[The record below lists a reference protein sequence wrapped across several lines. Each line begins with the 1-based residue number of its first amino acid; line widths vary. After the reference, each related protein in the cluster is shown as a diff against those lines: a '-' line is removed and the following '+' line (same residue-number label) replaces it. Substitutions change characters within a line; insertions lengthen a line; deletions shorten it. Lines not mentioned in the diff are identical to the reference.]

1 MFNKKIK
8 IMKLTKQDVFTGVF
22 IGVIGGVVATG
33 IDMFLNRRKAKE
45 KDTEMLPEE
54 DQIAF
59 FTIVDEMNRY
69 GNSWK
74 NKVSGKNITIRKIS
88 YRGGIEYSDG
98 VMEATTA
105 RFKNFLEEFVPCEKE
120 TSL

>member
-1 MFNKKIK
+1 MKI
-8 IMKLTKQDVFTGVF
+8 TKQDVFTGVF
-22 IGVIGGVVATG
+22 VGVIGGVIAIGV
-33 IDMFLNRRKAKE
+33 DMFLNRRKAKKE
-45 KDTEMLPEE
+45 DNEVLLPEE

-98 VMEATTA
+98 VMEARTA
-105 RFKNFLEEFVPCEKE
+105 RFKYFLEEYVPCEKE
-120 TSL
+120 NNL